1 MQPYLVSELI
11 TMFALLI
18 FVGWVIYLAF
28 GLIRRRQQSAM
39 QKHMLERF
47 SSAQDFAQFI
57 QSPAGQKYVTG
68 FTDVVTSPRNSIL
81 SSIRTGCVLAFGGV
95 GCIAGSNSMSPSF
108 HAGWIVGWIA
118 FLSGIGF
125 LVSAVI
131 SYFLAKKLGL
141 KEEV

>member
-1 MQPYLVSELI
+1 MPPYLVSDLM
-11 TMFALLI
+11 TTFAILI
-18 FVGWVIYLAF
+18 FIGWIIYLIA

-39 QKHMLERF
+39 QKHLLERF

-68 FTDVVTSPRNSIL
+68 FTDVVTNPRNSIL
-81 SSIRTGCVLAFGGV
+81 SSVRTGCVLALGGL
-95 GCIAGSNSMSPSF
+95 GCVAGSNSMAPYF
-108 HAGWIVGWIA
+108 HAGWILGWIA
-118 FLSGIGF
+118 FSSGIGF
-125 LVSAVI
+125 LASAVI

>member
-1 MQPYLVSELI
+1 MSAYYLNEIFTTLAL
-11 TMFALLI
+11 MGFA
-18 FVGWVIYLAF
+18 GWVIYLVF
-28 GLIRRRQQSAM
+28 GQIRRRQQGAM
-39 QKHMLERF
+39 QRHLLERF

-81 SSIRTGCVLAFGGV
+81 SSVRIGCVLAFGGI
-95 GCIAGSNSMSPSF
+95 GCLAGSNSLAQNF
-108 HAGWIVGWIA
+108 HIGWIIGWIA

-141 KEEV
+141 KAEV

>member
-1 MQPYLVSELI
+1 MPPYLLGDLI
-11 TMFALLI
+11 TMIVILGFL
-18 FVGWVIYLAF
+18 GWVIYLGF

-68 FTDVVTSPRNSIL
+68 FTDVVTSPR
-81 SSIRTGCVLAFGGV
+81 SSIISSVRTGCVLAFGGL
-95 GCIAGSNSMSPSF
+95 GCVAGSNSMAPYF
-108 HAGWIVGWIA
+108 HAGWIMGWIA
-118 FLSGIGF
+118 FSGGVGF